1 MRSEFIIRT
10 DNPIIS
16 NHLVLGKKTF
26 PGVAYID
33 IVYQCFAEKGFSYE
47 ELELRHLVIYE
58 PMTFQQDPGKILLK
72 FTSEDTDEG
81 VWTIRVEGLQQHGD
95 GWSDNKQ
102 LLMTAEIHR
111 STVITYETNLNKD
124 DIIRSAQSV
133 LDLEQV
139 YQTCRTHQ
147 LVHTGYMKTDG
158 RIFDISNAI
167 VMEISIDRE
176 ARKDADQFL
185 FHPALIDSSAVGS
198 GAWFHRIAGGNSDAD
213 HLYLPLYFESFRAV
227 QPLRSNC
234 LTRVKADTVD
244 RKEELLSMDL
254 EFFNEAGEKIGE
266 LIKFTNKRLRQAED
280 TSSGKWG
287 EHFISGQES
296 EFRMSEMGVTDA
308 PQTGYNDNLE
318 SQYTLIHKTIIT
330 FLRQLLAGLLHRTE
344 EHVRINT
351 GYYEMGLDSKN
362 LLEAVRLISERI
374 GTTLSPT
381 LLFEY
386 TTIKQVADHLSDMYP
401 QAFERGVGL
410 GKNISKTE
418 DETLSGGSGLGA
430 LSKNLLDLNDHRTSI
445 HEDIAVI
452 GMAGRYPGSTNLEEF
467 WSNLTEGKD
476 LIREIPK
483 DRWNWED
490 FESFRSPSGKALSK
504 WGGFIDDPDCFD
516 ASFFRVT
523 PRDAETLDPQE
534 RLFLETCWEA
544 VEDAGYTPDTLVNPV
559 GKTKRRSVG
568 VFAGV
573 MHKDYTL
580 VGASAGK
587 QFPIALNN
595 APIANRVSYFCNF
608 HGPSMTIDTVC
619 SSSLTAVHLALNSL
633 ALGEC
638 EVALAGGVNLSLHPG
653 KYLSYGLADMHA
665 SDGRCRTFGKGGDGY
680 VSGEGVGTVVL
691 KSLRKAE
698 EDGDHIYAV
707 IKGSVIN
714 HVGAVSGITVP
725 SPVAQGEMIET
736 CLEKTGIDPRT
747 ISYIEAHGTGTS
759 LGDPIEIQGLEKA
772 FRRYTEDVQYCSIG
786 SVKSNIGHAESAAGI
801 GGLHK
806 VILQLHHRTL
816 VPSLHSSDPNPHID
830 FARSPFYVQQKTEA
844 WRRPILKERGEE
856 KEYPRRAGISSFGAT
871 GANAHLILE
880 EYISAKQGKDER
892 KIGSEGEQPIL
903 VPLSAK
909 NKERLSAY
917 AAKLLDYLRGG
928 KRNGLV
934 SEMEA
939 HSIKP
944 SLEELAFTL
953 QVGRVAMEERV
964 AIIVRNHSELMN
976 KLTWIASGEENY
988 GQDGIWQGRVY
999 ENGELISSGSTSQHI
1014 REMTGEELARIARL
1028 WAQGAELEWLSFY
1041 QGNHPV
1047 RTSLPTYPF
1056 AKERYWVPDGVSVES
1071 ESGIEIPNYP
1081 TNAYIHPLLQ
1091 HNTSQFGE
1099 IRYTSVFTGE
1109 EFFLA
1114 NHLIHGQRVLP
1125 GVVYLEM
1132 VRVAVK
1138 QETAVPDNHIIQFKH
1153 VHWANKAVAEEGNN
1167 LELHVG
1173 LLLNDDDITFEVY
1186 QGTPALEG
1194 DRMVYCSGSVMVI
1207 SAKPSPLVDIQSL
1220 HNVCSHS
1227 SLEAQYIYNLY
1238 QRVGIVIGP
1247 GYRGIESVQ
1256 IGNRQALATLSLVGG
1271 IQENENFFLHPTL
1284 LDAALQASIGLS
1296 VGDGQPLATEVPFAF
1311 ESLEIYSSCRQV
1323 NNAWI
1328 RWSEGQVVETLR
1340 KLDIDWIG
1348 NDGSVCVSLRGL
1360 TTRALEQVDHSEI
1373 SQVRSMS
1380 RLSSI
1385 PMDQTGLLMLVPD
1398 WKEQQVQ
1405 ELKEEEFRLP
1415 EETIHLVLLYEMDE
1429 LSTEIFSTRLRGAH
1443 CLQVNPPGYHLD
1455 ERFQFYSKHLITNIQ
1470 EMLSDRTDRQLM
1482 IQVVIGIDA
1491 ENSVMAGLHGILK
1504 TAKLENPRFNGQ
1516 IIEMEKGESVSS
1528 IIERLAADRFY
1539 REAHIRYK
1547 EGNRFVTKLKEIHW
1561 EQSVVGML
1569 PWKDGGVY
1577 LLTGGAGGLGK
1588 IFAAEIARTV
1598 KNATLIIVG
1607 RSLLDLDK
1615 QAQLMELEIMGVHCE
1630 YRQADVTDKLVVE
1643 EIMHAIELEFGRLDG
1658 IIHSA
1663 GLIKDNYLINKSV
1676 DELQT
1681 VMAPKV
1687 SGLIHLDEASKQFQL
1702 DFFILFSSGASAFG
1716 NPGQADYA
1724 AANAF
1729 MDIYAEYRN
1738 DLVAI
1743 GQRAGRTLSIGW
1755 PLWKEGGMH
1764 IDATTEK
1771 AISRRTGMIPLDTE
1785 AGVQAFYQAYSLKN
1799 SRVVVLSGYTE
1810 QIRNS
1815 LQAQEGMMK
1824 NESARSGPEE
1834 RVLQVDE
1841 RELLEN
1847 KAIHEFRKLIASV
1860 VKLPANR
1867 IEPDIT
1873 FEKYGLD
1880 SIAYMQITGELEQR
1894 FGTLPKTLFFE
1905 YPSLRAITGYFVK
1918 SYRKEL
1924 LRMLG
1929 LNGWN
1934 TGSIQGESGGRSVE
1948 IKKTMGSDSES
1959 SAGDHVKSTLHTDQP
1974 SFTNNNM
1981 DIAIIGLDGRYPGA
1995 RTLDEFW
2002 TRLSNGDDCITEI
2015 PQDRWDHHLIFDEN
2029 RTTPGKTY
2037 GKWGGFIEGISEFD
2051 SQFFHISP
2059 REAEMMD
2066 PQERLFL
2073 QSVYSAMEDAGYTRD
2088 SIGDHTKGL
2097 GGNVGVYVGV
2107 MYDEY
2112 QLYGAQEQ
2120 ARGNALTLSG
2130 NPATIAN
2137 RVSYFCDFHGP
2148 SMTLG
2153 TMCSSSLT
2161 AIHLAVQ
2168 SLRNGECEYAVA
2180 GGVNV
2185 SIHPNKYIMLGQG
2198 QFISSKGRCE
2208 SFGRGGDGYVPGE
2221 GVGAVLLKPLG
2232 KAVADGD
2239 HIYGVIKATAI
2250 NHGGKVAGYTVP
2262 NPNAQSAVI
2271 EKALKEGGIDPRM
2284 IGYIEAHGTGTSLG
2298 DPIEI
2303 AGLTNCFRSSTQD
2316 KQFCAIGSVK
2326 SNIGH
2331 CESAAGI
2338 AGITKILLQF
2348 KHGKLVPSLHST
2360 ALNPNIDF
2368 SETPFIVQQESSDWK
2383 RPTVGKGAGNELPR
2397 TAGVSSFGAGGANAH
2412 IILQEY
2418 MPSSDERENRLPD
2431 SRRPALI
2438 VLSAKDEDRLHEMV
2452 QRLIS
2457 DIEHR
2462 PITDLQLLDMAYTLQ
2477 IGREAMEQRLALTA
2491 ASVDEL
2497 KRKLTD
2503 YLKGQPD
2510 ITELYT
2516 NKIRPNF
2523 DALSVLA
2530 DEDMVHTVQ
2539 AWLHKGKYTNLLQ
2552 LWVKGLVIDWTILY
2566 GDWQPRRISLSTY
2579 PFAKERHWVQITTG
2593 VSSVPEV
2600 PKHVLHPLVH
2610 RNTSDLMEQRY
2621 SSTFTGQ
2628 EFFLHD
2634 HRIKGRAVLPG
2645 AAYLELARAAVHLA
2659 QGTREYDLLHWKIAD
2674 VTWTRPF
2681 VVDQSE
2687 EDLHISVTPHDN
2699 GDIGFVVYSSPEET
2713 SDDPVIHSQGKFVLD
2728 NGDNYLIEAPKRD
2741 IDRIRLENNQ
2751 RFDAKTCYQIFTET
2765 GLQYG
2770 PSHQA
2775 INYLYVSETT
2785 VLAELAL
2792 PSSAEELRSFIMH
2805 PALIDAAWQAT
2816 IGFNLA
2822 AGGVTHNNKALAM
2835 PFALDELV
2843 IWEDCSEHMLAIV
2856 QYSPRSGATSSVAK
2870 FDIDLCGP
2878 DGTVCIQMKGL
2889 TCRILEESV
2898 SVSPNETLKGET
2910 ATDTS
2915 LLLRPIWGAV
2925 TPETG
2930 ETLPVEPERT
2940 MLVIGPTYKS
2950 ELWHR
2955 QIQGIVP
2962 FEIKPSE
2969 SSDIISHR
2977 LSKIEEIKH
2986 FVWVAYS
2993 GDESVE
2999 LPYREDMQGSEVVIL
3014 AFRFIQA
3021 LLRSG
3026 YGSQEIGLTIITSQA
3041 QMIFESELID
3051 PNQASLHGFIGS
3063 LAKEYP
3069 NWKVRLVDTDQ
3080 EEFPPLSE
3088 VLALPPDKDGLPW
3101 CYRHSEWYRRELV
3114 PVELPKPIKSAYRSG
3129 GVYVVIGGAGG
3140 IGEVWSE
3147 YMIRRYQAVIIW
3159 IGRREKDAIIQAKID
3174 RLSTLGHAPT
3184 YIQANAANRIEMHQ
3198 AYNWIKQRH
3207 EQIHGVIHA
3216 AIVLA
3221 DQMIANM
3228 DESNFISVF
3237 NTKAKVSL
3245 QIEQTFQNEMLD
3257 FVLFFSSINAFA
3269 GTPGQS
3275 NYVAGCAFKD
3285 AFARGLSSRWLC
3297 PVKVINWGYWGHH
3310 GAVADE
3316 LYRERMSRMGIGSIE
3331 SVEAMDLL
3339 EKVLEAPID
3348 QIAYMKVTS
3357 DYSPLG
3363 IKPNERI
3370 VVYPHT
3376 EALFNSHEEERVLD
3390 NSVMRREA
3398 MIAVN
3403 HNHVVQMNELMGQ
3416 LLWCQMQSMIM
3427 FEKSLVQI
3435 DSMELRAG
3443 TQQQYNRWIKE
3454 SLHVLERLGYLR
3466 RSDEMDNQWLV
3477 TGKAPSN
3484 AAAVWEKW
3492 DSQKSIWMNDPT
3504 IRAQVELAETMLRA
3518 LPEIL
3523 IGSRK
3528 ATDLMFPNSSMK
3540 LIEGIY
3546 KNNPVADY
3554 FNDFLARTAVDYI
3567 QKRIQNDP
3575 NARIRILE
3583 VGAGTGGT
3591 SATMFEMLK
3600 PYQSY
3605 VQEYCYTDISQAFLM
3620 HGEREYASRLPYV
3633 NCRILDVEFSIGGQG
3648 VDVGSYDM
3656 VIATNVLHA
3665 TRHIRSALRNVKAA
3679 LRPNGLLVLN
3689 EIAGNRLFTH
3699 LTFGLLEGWWLYED
3713 PGLRI
3718 DGSPALSSKSWKV
3731 ALEGE
3736 NYHSI
3741 RFPAVE
3747 YEEMGQ
3753 QIVVAKSD
3761 GVVRLTDSIPSVI
3774 ETPLNKRVA
3783 AKNSVEPISGEG
3795 RQEMLREK
3803 TRAYLKQLVGE
3814 TLKLSTERIDTS
3826 ERMEKY
3832 GIDSILIVRLTDKLR
3847 TVMSDVSSTLFF
3859 EYQTI
3864 DALAE
3869 HLIHDRPQEMAVLV
3883 GAAPKVKVERTER
3896 NNNKNLSV
3904 MNGPAKHVNQPT
3916 SRFKSKTSTEQQNV
3930 VRTQSTNRDVAIIG
3944 LSGQYPMAGNAHQF
3958 WTNLLEGENCISE
3971 IPPERWDWKRYFSD
3985 EKGTSGSMYTKWGGF
4000 IRDIDCFD
4008 PKFFHI
4014 SPREAMQMDPQERLF
4029 LQNAYASIEDAG
4041 YTPDKLSETGKVGV
4055 FVGVMNGNYPTG
4067 ASYWSIANR
4076 VSYTLNFNGPSMAVD
4091 TACSSSLTAIIL
4103 GMDSLFNGMSD
4114 VVICGGVNLIVDPVH
4129 YIKLSAAKMLS
4140 PTDRCKAFGEQA
4152 DGFVDGECVGAV
4164 ILKPLNK
4171 AIEDGDH
4178 IYGVIKGGSINSGG
4192 KTNGYTVPNPNAQH
4206 QAITD
4211 ALKRSGIQPEMVSY
4225 VEAHGT
4231 GTALGDPIEIAGLSK
4246 AFGDG
4251 TGKKQYCAIGSV
4263 KSNIG
4268 HCESASGIA
4277 GLTKVIMQ
4285 MKFETLV
4292 PSIHAEKSNPDINF
4306 RNSPFKLQTER
4317 APWRR
4322 PVLEQG
4328 GAYKEVPLI
4337 AGISSFGAGG
4347 ANTHLIIEEYRPN
4360 STNSTAGSQVR
4371 SVTIVLSAKNVDRLK
4386 ERSRQLVAQIQEK
4399 NITDDNLLDAAYTL
4413 QIGREAMEERLA
4425 FVVDSV
4431 SDLEIRLKEFIEGNQ
4446 SAGMHFGQVKSKN
4459 QSLTPNV
4466 AESAWPN
4473 REYDQCEKLAS
4484 MWVKGYQVDW
4494 SLLYNTT
4501 KPSRISLP
4509 SYPFANERYWVNAKR
4524 EAEETSFSKDSVD
4537 KVSPLATTILEV
4549 TPTQTDSNYIQLS
4562 GLQDIVHVSPTQK
4575 PVRIELS
4582 ALPQSEGIS
4591 IEIKEESK
4599 PEPLLTPI
4607 LERKHVL
4614 PVHQTAE
4621 QLIAEL
4627 AQTLADALFMSLHEI
4642 DYDRSFIEMGM
4653 DSIIGVEWIQA
4664 INKRYGLSISA
4675 TRVYDYPTLR
4685 EFSIYLAGELPN
4697 RAQDPG
4703 DVIENVPNITTNKQ
4717 ESVTAMSMT
4726 SGSLMEELKDLL
4738 AETLFMNRA
4747 DVELEK
4753 SFIEMGMDSIT
4764 GVEWVQLINKRYGT
4778 NVTATKIYDYPTITE
4793 FSNYLMTELSK
4804 SNDHSGTMSSSNN
4817 NSESSHNPLTLEMVL
4832 EKVRQKAIPIDQA
4845 EQLLSSLL
4853 SK

>member
-10 DNPIIS
+10 DNSIIS

-33 IVYQCFAEKGFSYE
+33 LVYQCFVEKGFSYE

-58 PMTFQQDPGKILLK
+58 PMTFQQDPGSILLK
-72 FTSEDTDEG
+72 FTSEDTEEN

-111 STVITYETNLNKD
+111 STVITYKTKINKE

-139 YQTCRTHQ
+139 YQACSTHQ
-147 LVHTGYMKTDG
+147 LVHTGYMKTTG
-158 RIFDISNAI
+158 RIFDIRDAI
-167 VMEISIDRE
+167 VMEISVGKE
-176 ARKDADQFL
+176 AFEDAEQFL

-198 GAWFHRIAGGNSDAD
+198 GSWFHRIVGENSDAD

-227 QPLRSNC
+227 QTLRSGC
-234 LTRVKADTVD
+234 LTRVKVDSVD
-244 RKEELLSMDL
+244 RKEEMLSMDL

-280 TSSGKWG
+280 TSSGTLS
-287 EHFISGQES
+287 ERFISGQES
-296 EFRMSEMGVTDA
+296 AFRMSEVGVTDA
-308 PQTGYNDNLE
+308 VQTEYNDNSK
-318 SQYTLIHKTIIT
+318 SQYIPIHKTIIT
-330 FLRQLLAGLLHRTE
+330 FLRQLLAGLLHRPE
-344 EHVRINT
+344 EHIRINT
-351 GYYEMGLDSKN
+351 GYYEMGLDSKH
-362 LLEAVRLISERI
+362 LLEAVRLISEHI

-386 TTIKQVADHLSDMYP
+386 TTIKQLADHLSDMYP
-401 QAFERGVGL
+401 QAFGRDAEL

-418 DETLSGGSGLGA
+418 DETSSGGSRLGV
-430 LSKNLLDLNDHRTSI
+430 LSKNVPNLDDHRASI
-445 HEDIAVI
+445 YEDIAVI
-452 GMAGRYPGSTNLEEF
+452 GMAGKYPGSTNLEEF

-483 DRWNWED
+483 NRWEWKD

-544 VEDAGYTPDTLVNPV
+544 VEDAGYTPDTLVTPK

-580 VGASAGK
+580 VGASVGK

-619 SSSLTAVHLALNSL
+619 SSSLTAVHLALDSL

-665 SDGRCRTFGKGGDGY
+665 SDGRCRTFGKDGDGY
-680 VSGEGVGTVVL
+680 VSGEGVGVVVL

-816 VPSLHSSDPNPHID
+816 VPSLHSSEPNPHID
-830 FARSPFYVQQKTEA
+830 FARSPFYVQQKTEV
-844 WRRPILKERGEE
+844 WKRPILKEHGEE

-880 EYISAKQGKDER
+880 EYIPTNYGKEER
-892 KIGSEGEQPIL
+892 KVRSEGEQPIL
-903 VPLSAK
+903 IPLSAK

-917 AAKLLDYLRGG
+917 AAKLLNYLCGG
-928 KRNGLV
+928 KRNGLE
-934 SEMEA
+934 SDIEA
-939 HSIKP
+939 DSIKP

-953 QVGRVAMEERV
+953 QVGRVVMEERV
-964 AIIVRNHSELMN
+964 AFIVSNHSELIN
-976 KLTWIASGEENY
+976 KLTWIASEEENY
-988 GQDGIWQGRVY
+988 GQDGIWQGRVN
-999 ENGELISSGSTSQHI
+999 ESGELISSGSAVQHI

-1028 WAQGAELEWLSFY
+1028 WTQGAEVDWLSFY
-1041 QGNHPV
+1041 YGNHPV

-1056 AKERYWVPDGVSVES
+1056 AKERYWVPDAVSVES
-1071 ESGIEIPNYP
+1071 KGGIEIPNYS
-1081 TNAYIHPLLQ
+1081 TNDYIHPLLQ
-1091 HNTSQFGE
+1091 RNTSQFDE

-1109 EFFLA
+1109 EFFLT
-1114 NHLIHGQRVLP
+1114 NHLINGQRVFP

-1132 VRVAVK
+1132 VRVAVS
-1138 QETAVPDNHIIQFKH
+1138 QETTVPDNHIIHFRH
-1153 VHWANKAVAEEGNN
+1153 VHWENKAVAEEGN

-1186 QGTPALEG
+1186 QGDRALEG
-1194 DRMVYCSGSVMVI
+1194 DRVVYCRGSVMLI
-1207 SAKPSPLVDIQSL
+1207 SAKPSPPLLDIPSL
-1220 HNVCSHS
+1220 HNICSDL

-1271 IQENENFFLHPTL
+1271 IQENEEFFLHPTF

-1296 VGDGQPLATEVPFAF
+1296 VGDGKPLVTEVPFAF
-1311 ESLEIYSSCRQV
+1311 ESLEVYSSCRQV
-1323 NNAWI
+1323 DKAWI
-1328 RWSEGQVVETLR
+1328 RWSEGQVVESLR
-1340 KLDIDWIG
+1340 KLDIDLIG
-1348 NDGSVCVSLRGL
+1348 TDGSVCVSLRGL
-1360 TTRALEQVDHSEI
+1360 TTRAIEQINHFHVN
-1373 SQVRSMS
+1373 QVRTKGSLPS
-1380 RLSSI
+1380 K
-1385 PMDQTGLLMLVPD
+1385 PMDPTGLLMLVPD
-1398 WKEQQVQ
+1398 WKEQQVTK
-1405 ELKEEEFRLP
+1405 LKEEKIEFP
-1415 EETIHLVLLYEMDE
+1415 KETIHLVLLYEMDE
-1429 LSTEIFSTRLRGAH
+1429 LSTETISARLRGAR
-1443 CLQVNPPGYHLD
+1443 CLQVNPPGSHLD
-1455 ERFQFYSKHLITNIQ
+1455 ECFQFYSKHLITNIQ
-1470 EMLSDRTDRQLM
+1470 EMLSDRTNRQLM

-1491 ENSVMAGLHGILK
+1491 KNSVLAGLYGILK

-1516 IIEMEKGESVSS
+1516 IIEMEKDESVSS
-1528 IIERLAADRFY
+1528 ITERLAANRFY
-1539 REAHIRYK
+1539 SDAHIRYK
-1547 EGNRFVTKLKEIHW
+1547 EGNRFVTKLKEINCV
-1561 EQSVVGML
+1561 QPVVDMP
-1569 PWKDGGVY
+1569 PWKDDGVY

-1607 RSLLDLDK
+1607 RSIIDLDK
-1615 QAQLMELEIMGVHCE
+1615 QTQLMELEIMGVHCE
-1630 YRQADVTDKLVVE
+1630 YRQVDVTDKIAVE
-1643 EIMHAIELEFGRLDG
+1643 EIMQDIELEFGRLDG

-1681 VMAPKV
+1681 VMDPKV
-1687 SGLIHLDEASKQFQL
+1687 SGLIHLDEASKHFRL
-1702 DFFILFSSGASAFG
+1702 DFFILFSSGAGVFG

-1738 DLVAI
+1738 GLVAI
-1743 GQRAGRTLSIGW
+1743 GQRTGSTLSISW

-1764 IDATTEK
+1764 IDANTEK
-1771 AISRRTGMIPLDTE
+1771 EISQRTGMIPLETE
-1785 AGVQAFYQAYSLKN
+1785 AGVQALYQAYGLKN
-1799 SRVVVLSGYTE
+1799 SRVVVLSGYME
-1810 QIRNS
+1810 QMRNS
-1815 LQAQEGMMK
+1815 LQAQEGIMK
-1824 NESARSGPEE
+1824 NESVLSGPEE

-1841 RELLEN
+1841 SELLEN
-1847 KAIHEFRKLIASV
+1847 KVIHEFRKLIASI

-1867 IEPDIT
+1867 IEPDTT

-1880 SIAYMQITGELEQR
+1880 SIAYMRITRELEQR

-1924 LRMLG
+1924 LRMLK
-1929 LNGWN
+1929 LKGWD
-1934 TGSIQGESGGRSVE
+1934 TSSVQGESDERSIE
-1948 IKKTMGSDSES
+1948 RKKTVDSGSSDD
-1959 SAGDHVKSTLHTDQP
+1959 DHTKSTLPTDQ
-1974 SFTNNNM
+1974 SNLFTNDNM

-1995 RTLDEFW
+1995 RTVDEFW
-2002 TRLSNGDDCITEI
+2002 TRLYNGDDCITEI
-2015 PQDRWDHHLIFDEN
+2015 PQDRWDHRLIFDED
-2029 RTTPGKTY
+2029 RTTPGKIY
-2037 GKWGGFIEGISEFD
+2037 GKWGGFMEGISEFD

-2073 QSVYSAMEDAGYTRD
+2073 QSVYSAMEDAGYTRE
-2088 SIGDHTKGL
+2088 SIDNQTKGL

-2120 ARGNALTLSG
+2120 VRGNTLTLSG

-2137 RVSYFCDFHGP
+2137 RVSYFCNFHGP

-2185 SIHPNKYIMLGQG
+2185 SIHPNKYIMLEQG

-2221 GVGAVLLKPLG
+2221 GVGTVLLKPLG

-2239 HIYGVIKATAI
+2239 HIYGVIKATAV

-2303 AGLTNCFRSSTQD
+2303 AGLTNCFRSYTQD
-2316 KQFCAIGSVK
+2316 NQFCAIGSVK

-2348 KHGKLVPSLHST
+2348 KHGKLVPSLHSSV
-2360 ALNPNIDF
+2360 LNPNINF
-2368 SETPFIVQQESSDWK
+2368 SETPFIVQQECSDWK
-2383 RPTVGKGAGNELPR
+2383 RPTVGKAEGKELPR

-2418 MPSSDERENRLPD
+2418 MPSSGERENRLPD

-2457 DIEHR
+2457 DIDHR
-2462 PITDLQLLDMAYTLQ
+2462 PITDLQLMDMAYTLQ
-2477 IGREAMEQRLALTA
+2477 VGREAMEQRLALTA

-2497 KRKLTD
+2497 KKKLTD
-2503 YLKGQPD
+2503 YLKGDMD

-2530 DEDMVHTVQ
+2530 DEDMVHTIQ
-2539 AWLHKGKYTNLLQ
+2539 AWLRKGKYNNLLQ

-2566 GDWQPRRISLSTY
+2566 KDWQPRRISLSTY
-2579 PFAKERHWVQITTG
+2579 PFAKERHWVQITAG
-2593 VSSVPEV
+2593 VSSVPETL
-2600 PKHVLHPLVH
+2600 KHVLHPLVH

-2634 HRIKGRAVLPG
+2634 HRIKGKSVMPG
-2645 AAYLELARAAVHLA
+2645 AAYLELASAALRLA
-2659 QGTREYDLLHWKIAD
+2659 QGTREDDLPHLKIAD
-2674 VTWTRPF
+2674 VTWARPF
-2681 VVDQSE
+2681 VVDQNE
-2687 EDLHISVTPHDN
+2687 EELHISVTPLDS
-2699 GDIGFVVYSSPEET
+2699 GDIDFVVYSSSEET
-2713 SDDPVIHSQGKFVLD
+2713 SDVPVIHSQGRFVLNNRD
-2728 NGDNYLIEAPKRD
+2728 DYLMEAPKRD
-2741 IDRIRLENNQ
+2741 IDRIYLENNQ
-2751 RFDAKTCYQIFTET
+2751 CFDAETCYQIFTET

-2775 INYLYVSETT
+2775 IKNLYVSGTT
-2785 VLAELAL
+2785 VLAQLAL
-2792 PSSAEELRSFIMH
+2792 PSSAGELKSFSMH
-2805 PALIDAAWQAT
+2805 PTLIDAAWQAT
-2816 IGFNLA
+2816 IGFQLA
-2822 AGGVTHNNKALAM
+2822 AEGVTHNNMELAM
-2835 PFALDELV
+2835 PFGLEELV
-2843 IWEDCSEHMLAIV
+2843 IWGNCSEHMLAIV
-2856 QYSPRSGATSSVAK
+2856 QYSPKSGPTSSVAK
-2870 FDIDLCGP
+2870 FDIDLCGT

-2889 TCRILEESV
+2889 TCRKLEKPILVRAMDE
-2898 SVSPNETLKGET
+2898 NETLNVEIDAG
-2910 ATDTS
+2910 TS
-2915 LLLRPIWGAV
+2915 LLLKPIWEAV

-2930 ETLPVEPERT
+2930 ETWPTESERT
-2940 MLVIGPTYKS
+2940 MLVVGSAYKN
-2950 ELWHR
+2950 ELWYR

-2962 FEIKPSE
+2962 FKIEPSE
-2969 SSDIISHR
+2969 SSEMISHR
-2977 LSKIEEIKH
+2977 LSKIGEIKH
-2986 FVWVAYS
+2986 FVWVAY
-2993 GDESVE
+2993 DDKQAE
-2999 LPYREDMQGSEVVIL
+2999 LSFREDMQGSEVVL
-3014 AFRFIQA
+3014 QAFRFIQA

-3026 YGSQEIGLTIITSQA
+3026 YGSQEIGLTVITSNA
-3041 QMIFESELID
+3041 QMICESELVE
-3051 PNQASLHGFIGS
+3051 PNQASLHGFIAS
-3063 LAKEYP
+3063 LTKEYP
-3069 NWKVRLVDTDQ
+3069 SWKVRLVDADQ
-3080 EEFPPLSE
+3080 EGLPPLSE

-3114 PVELPKPIKSAYRSG
+3114 PVELPLATKSAYRSG

-3159 IGRREKDAIIQAKID
+3159 IGRRDKNAIIQAKID
-3174 RLSTLGHAPT
+3174 RLSTLGPAPT
-3184 YIQANAANRIEMHQ
+3184 YIQANAANRSEMQ
-3198 AYNWIKQRH
+3198 KAYDWIKQRH

-3237 NTKAKVSL
+3237 NAKAKVSQ
-3245 QIEQTFQNEMLD
+3245 QIEQTFQHEMLD
-3257 FVLFFSSINAFA
+3257 FVLFFSSINTFA

-3285 AFARGLSSRWLC
+3285 AFARRLSSHWLC

-3310 GAVADE
+3310 GVVADE
-3316 LYRERMSRMGIGSIE
+3316 LYRERMSRMGIGSIA
-3331 SVEAMDLL
+3331 SGEAMDLL
-3339 EKVLEAPID
+3339 EKVLEAPFD
-3348 QIAYMKVTS
+3348 QIAYMKVKS
-3357 DYSPLG
+3357 DYTPLG
-3363 IKPNERI
+3363 IKSKERI
-3370 VVYPHT
+3370 VVYPQT
-3376 EALFNSHEEERVLD
+3376 ETLFNLYGEDRVLD
-3390 NSVMRREA
+3390 NSIMRREA
-3398 MIAVN
+3398 ILAVN
-3403 HNHVVQMNELMGQ
+3403 HDHVRRMNELMGQ
-3416 LLWCQMQSMIM
+3416 LLWCQMQSINL
-3427 FEKSLVQI
+3427 FQGPLVQP
-3435 DSMELRAG
+3435 DSMGLLASS
-3443 TQQQYNRWIKE
+3443 QQYSRWIEE
-3454 SLHVLERLGYLR
+3454 SFRVLERFGYLH
-3466 RSDEMDNQWLV
+3466 RSDEIDYQWLV

-3484 AAAVWEKW
+3484 AAAVWEEW
-3492 DSQKSIWMNDPT
+3492 SAQKLIWMNNPT
-3504 IRAQVELAETMLRA
+3504 MRAQVELVETSLRA

-3523 IGSRK
+3523 MGSRI
-3528 ATDLMFPNSSMK
+3528 ATDLMFPNASMK

-3554 FNDFLARTAVDYI
+3554 FNDFLASNAVDYI
-3567 QKRIQNDP
+3567 QKRIQKDP

-3600 PYQSY
+3600 PYENY

-3620 HGEREYASRLPYV
+3620 HGEREYASRFPYV
-3633 NCRILDVEFSIGGQG
+3633 NCRILDVELSIGGQG
-3648 VDVGSYDM
+3648 IDAGSYDI

-3665 TRHIRSALRNVKAA
+3665 TRNIRSALRNVKAV
-3679 LRPNGLLVLN
+3679 LRPNGLLLLN
-3689 EIAGNRLFTH
+3689 EIAGNQLFTH

-3736 NYHSI
+3736 GYQSI
-3741 RFPAVE
+3741 YFPTVE
-3747 YEEMGQ
+3747 CEEMGQ

-3761 GVVRLTDSIPSVI
+3761 GVVRLNDSVPSVI
-3774 ETPLNKRVA
+3774 ETLLNKRVV
-3783 AKNSVEPISGEG
+3783 AKDSLEPIVREG
-3795 RQEMLREK
+3795 GREMLREK
-3803 TRAYLKQLVGE
+3803 TRAYLKQLVSE
-3814 TLKLSTERIDTS
+3814 TLKLSIERIDTS

-3864 DALAE
+3864 DALAD

-3883 GAAPKVKVERTER
+3883 GVEPHTKVER
-3896 NNNKNLSV
+3896 NNKNLSV
-3904 MNGPAKHVNQPT
+3904 MNGPGKHVDQTT
-3916 SRFKSKTSTEQQNV
+3916 SRFKIKTSTKQQNTIA
-3930 VRTQSTNRDVAIIG
+3930 TQSTTRDVAIIG
-3944 LSGQYPMAGNAHQF
+3944 LSGQYPMAENAHQF
-3958 WTNLLEGENCISE
+3958 WTNLLEGKNCISE
-3971 IPPERWDWKRYFSD
+3971 IPSERWDWKRYFSD

-4008 PKFFHI
+4008 PKFFNI

-4029 LQNAYASIEDAG
+4029 LQNVYASIEDAG

-4076 VSYTLNFNGPSMAVD
+4076 VSYTLNFNGPSMAID
-4091 TACSSSLTAIIL
+4091 TACSSSLTAITL

-4171 AIEDGDH
+4171 AVEDGDH

-4246 AFGDG
+4246 AFGDR
-4251 TGKKQYCAIGSV
+4251 KDRKQYCAIGSV

-4268 HCESASGIA
+4268 HCESSSGIA

-4285 MKFETLV
+4285 MKYETLV
-4292 PSIHAEKSNPDINF
+4292 PSIHAEKSNPNINF
-4306 RNSPFKLQTER
+4306 QNSPFKLQTER

-4328 GAYKEVPLI
+4328 GAYQEVPLI

-4360 STNSTAGSQVR
+4360 SMDRTVGAQVQP
-4371 SVTIVLSAKNVDRLK
+4371 VTIVLSAKNVEKLK
-4386 ERSRQLVAQIQEK
+4386 ERSRQLVAQILEQ
-4399 NITDDNLLDAAYTL
+4399 NITDDNLLDVAYTL
-4413 QIGREAMEERLA
+4413 QVGREAMEERLA

-4431 SDLEIRLKEFIEGNQ
+4431 SDLESRLKEYIEGNK
-4446 SAGMHFGQVKSKN
+4446 SASMHIGQVKSKN
-4459 QSLTPNV
+4459 QALTPIV
-4466 AESAWPN
+4466 AESDWPN
-4473 REYDQCEKLAS
+4473 REYDPCEKLAS

-4494 SLLYNTT
+4494 SLLYNAT
-4501 KPSRISLP
+4501 KPCRISLP
-4509 SYPFANERYWVNAKR
+4509 SYPFAKERYWVNVNR
-4524 EAEETSFSKDSVD
+4524 RVEESSFSKNSFE
-4537 KVSPLATTILEV
+4537 KVSPIDTIVPEV
-4549 TPTQTDSNYIQLS
+4549 MQTQTDSNYIQLS
-4562 GLQDIVHVSPTQK
+4562 GLQDIVHFSPTQK
-4575 PVRIELS
+4575 SVRIELS
-4582 ALPQSEGIS
+4582 ALPRSEGVS
-4591 IEIKEESK
+4591 SEIKKESK
-4599 PEPLLTPI
+4599 PELGLAPN
-4607 LERKHVL
+4607 LEHKQVL
-4614 PVHQTAE
+4614 SVHHTAE
-4621 QLIAEL
+4621 QLTAEL

-4653 DSIIGVEWIQA
+4653 DSIIGVEWIQVV
-4664 INKRYGLSISA
+4664 NKRYGISISA
-4675 TRVYDYPTLR
+4675 TKVYDYPTLR

-4697 RAQDPG
+4697 MAQDQD
-4703 DVIENVPNITTNKQ
+4703 DVIENVPNRTTNEH

-4726 SGSLMEELKDLL
+4726 SGSLIEELKDLL

-4747 DVELEK
+4747 DIEIEK

-4764 GVEWVQLINKRYGT
+4764 GVEWVQLINKRFGT
-4778 NVTATKIYDYPTITE
+4778 NVIATKIYDYPTITE
-4793 FSNYLMTELSK
+4793 FSNFLMTELSK
-4804 SNDHSGTMSSSNN
+4804 SNDHSGTISSSNN
-4817 NSESSHNPLTLEMVL
+4817 NLETSHIPLTLELVL
-4832 EKVRQKAIPIDQA
+4832 EKVRHKAIPIEEA
-4845 EQLLSSLL
+4845 EKLLSSLL